1 MPRGFAFGGIAAA
14 NVEIE
19 GCNVNATTIHNL
31 FDLDGNLTSKLDF
44 SKANVEKV
52 AVLVQMQVLFLDE
65 ARCSDQLFCGPSAC
79 VTRCRFL
86 CSTKRSSRPLPST

>member
-1 MPRGFAFGGIAAA
+1 MRSVHAMRRVMTHDLTFGGIAAA

-19 GCNVNATTIHNL
+19 GCNVSATTIHNL

-65 ARCSDQLFCGPSAC
+65 ARRSDRC
-79 VTRCRFL
+79 VADPVRA
-86 CSTKRSSRPLPST
+86 